1 MNEEAVV
8 QHSAGKRFQ
17 VCFGAWPAPCPG
29 VVTTADAHGLHAST
43 VYAEAGQ
50 PLKEEQPPQ
59 AAQAAQAD
67 EEDGG
72 EPAWVPPP
80 HVLDSD
86 GEADELGEEAEEEAE
101 ELLGADDNMDE
112 EEVLPI
118 VARPNPPKRKAT
130 EEPRLKKL
138 HKHSVKKRGTDKRA

>member
-1 MNEEAVV
+1 MRRPWCSTAPA
-8 QHSAGKRFQ
+8 SASKCASVRASTLPS
-17 VCFGAWPAPCPG
+17 CCASSP
-29 VVTTADAHGLHAST
+29 DAHTGCLHAST
-43 VYAEAGQ
+43 AYAEAGQ

-59 AAQAAQAD
+59 AAQAD
-67 EEDGG
+67 EEDV

-86 GEADELGEEAEEEAE
+86 GEAGELGEEAEEEAE
-101 ELLGADDNMDE
+101 ELLGADDDMDDE
-112 EEVLPI
+112 EEELPI